1 MPTGGGSPLAFN
13 RIQNVPRPPKIPPW
27 ELMARATKYEPQ
39 VGASA
44 LGWRSL
50 RMMYFLFIYYYC

>member
-1 MPTGGGSPLAFN
+1 LAFN